1 MNARQAAGIVAITAV
16 AALVG
21 LAGCALFE
29 SEQVATGRKLFEYY
43 CLHCHGEKGMGNG
56 FNAKH
61 LDPKPRDLTDKD
73 EEFMGKLSNEEI
85 YEVISRE
92 MLSQDEFDKKYGEDT
107 DKLFTPPNM
116 PSFKHTL
123 SDEERWSLVAFVR
136 TLHKHTAP
144 PVAIPAQAGKERP
157 KFAPAPKP
165 TLAAA
170 PADLATLAETGK
182 TLYEDKYGCHA
193 CHAIGAKGG
202 IVGPE
207 LDRAGFR
214 LNAAWVY
221 RWIKNPQAMKP
232 HTKMPNLGASDD
244 DALAITAYLGTLRA
258 GPPAESPE
266 GGSKQ
271 AAAQ

>member
-1 MNARQAAGIVAITAV
+1 MNARHAAGIVASTVV

-29 SEQVATGRKLFEYY
+29 SEQVATGRKLFAYY

-73 EEFMGKLSNEEI
+73 EEFMVKMSNEEI
-85 YEVISRE
+85 YEVISRD
-92 MLSQDEFDKKYGEDT
+92 MLSQEEFDAKYGEDT

-123 SDEERWSLVAFVR
+123 SDAERWSLVAFVR

-144 PVAIPAQAGKERP
+144 KVEIPEKAVRERP
-157 KFAPAPKP
+157 KFPPAPKP
-165 TLAAA
+165 TLALA
-170 PADLATLAETGK
+170 PADLEKLAEKGK

-214 LNAAWVY
+214 LNASWVY
-221 RWIKNPQAMKP
+221 RWIKYPQAMKP
-232 HTKMPNLGASDD
+232 HTKMPNLGVADE
-244 DALAITAYLGTLRA
+244 DALAVTAYLGTLKA
-258 GPPAESPE
+258 GPPDQTPAA
-266 GGSKQ
+266 GSKQ